1 MMVACGVEISES
13 VNWTFLERSDFD
25 RSSNYLPSN
34 PAIYAWQMQ
43 TSGGNLEMSFHV
55 PASFSCPT
63 DQAVGRWLW
72 KTGNSCHDY
81 NNVGRHTETFLKD
94 ENELWNRPN
103 LSACTRNPETF
114 ISCFD
119 FKVDPPA
126 SPTPAPPTPPTSP
139 APPAPPTPAPQP
151 TPEPTPA

>member
-1 MMVACGVEISES
+1 
-13 VNWTFLERSDFD
+13 
-25 RSSNYLPSN
+25 
-34 PAIYAWQMQ
+34 MQ

-63 DQAVGRWLW
+63 DHAVGRWLW

-81 NNVGRHTETFLKD
+81 NNFGRPTETFLKE

-103 LSACTRNPETF
+103 LSACTKNPEQF

-119 FKVDPPA
+119 FKVTAPAAPTPAPPTA
-126 SPTPAPPTPPTSP
+126 APTPAPPTATPTPAPPTPTTAAPTP
-139 APPAPPTPAPQP
+139 APPAPS
-151 TPEPTPA
+151 